1 MSHTNHIWANEM
13 AKNQQRVGKKNRKKS
28 ATKAVKV
35 GKWNGKMF
43 RGMMMGMGMGFGDA
57 SSLANGQ

>member
-1 MSHTNHIWANEM
+1 M
-13 AKNQQRVGKKNRKKS
+13 AAPSVIRVGKKNRKKS